1 MELSAEEQRRRWSI
15 KLIRELWRE
24 NQQLRRRMR
33 GIPPQGQ
40 SRKGSLIEAGTNV
53 LVGLAVS
60 IAANMLV
67 LPQFG
72 YSPGLREATEIGVIF
87 TGISLVRSYLLRR
100 WFNWRHHAPSN
111 GK

>member
-1 MELSAEEQRRRWSI
+1 MELSPDQQRRRWSI

-24 NQQLRRRMR
+24 NQQLRKQVK
-33 GIPPQGQ
+33 GTLPQGQ
-40 SRKGSLIEAGTNV
+40 SKKSSLVEATVNV
-53 LVGLAVS
+53 LVGLAIS
-60 IAANMLV
+60 IAANLLV

-87 TGISLVRSYLLRR
+87 TGISLVRSYMLRR
-100 WFNWRHHAPSN
+100 WFNWRHHAPFD